1 MADFSRL
8 PGPNADLW
16 DWQLLAA
23 CRGVDSS
30 LFFHPEGE
38 RGAARS
44 AREAS
49 AKEVCMRCPVRS
61 ECAAHALTVREPY
74 GVWGGLTEDE
84 REELMGRPQQAP
96 DDHGHRTGRPALA
109 PRPSAGATD
118 LRQRQP
124 QPRCRQKPGA
134 RPRRERAGPARGRT
148 APAYSCRPCCFS
160 RSMWPGRTVPTTPT
174 SKPPAS
180 TSARSPGPWRRRPR
194 PPGHRREWSRRG
206 RGLRPRHHGGDDQAV
221 YAYAREDLDR
231 WERELGRELPAV
243 SSARTSPPA
252 VWT

>member
-49 AKEVCMRCPVRS
+49 AKEVCMRCPVRA
-61 ECAAHALTVREPY
+61 ECAAHALQVREPY

-84 REELMGRPQQAP
+84 REELLGR
-96 DDHGHRTGRPALA
+96 
-109 PRPSAGATD
+109 
-118 LRQRQP
+118 
-124 QPRCRQKPGA
+124 
-134 RPRRERAGPARGRT
+134 
-148 APAYSCRPCCFS
+148 
-160 RSMWPGRTVPTTPT
+160 
-174 SKPPAS
+174 
-180 TSARSPGPWRRRPR
+180 ARSRLVT
-194 PPGHRREWSRRG
+194 S
-206 RGLRPRHHGGDDQAV
+206 QNAV
-221 YAYAREDLDR
+221 ESAHED
-231 WERELGRELPAV
+231 
-243 SSARTSPPA
+243 
-252 VWT
+252 

>member
-44 AREAS
+44 SREEA

-61 ECAAHALTVREPY
+61 ECAAHALSVREPY

-84 REELMGRPQQAP
+84 REELLGRARR
-96 DDHGHRTGRPALA
+96 DLVRADAHRTGA
-109 PRPSAGATD
+109 
-118 LRQRQP
+118 
-124 QPRCRQKPGA
+124 
-134 RPRRERAGPARGRT
+134 
-148 APAYSCRPCCFS
+148 
-160 RSMWPGRTVPTTPT
+160 
-174 SKPPAS
+174 AS
-180 TSARSPGPWRRRPR
+180 
-194 PPGHRREWSRRG
+194 
-206 RGLRPRHHGGDDQAV
+206 
-221 YAYAREDLDR
+221 
-231 WERELGRELPAV
+231 
-243 SSARTSPPA
+243 
-252 VWT
+252 